1 MTIKITIVNAKEIT
15 DGDLIWMNNVLYLI
29 LSLKTEGELIDFY
42 CLTPSSKVIVKTYF
56 KHSELIC
63 KLI

>member
-1 MTIKITIVNAKEIT
+1 MATKTTVVSAEEIT
-15 DGDLIWMNNVLYLI
+15 DGDLIWINNVLYLV
-29 LSLKTEGELIDFY
+29 LSLKIDYELIDFY
-42 CLTPSSKVIVKTYF
+42 CLTPSSKICVLTYF

>member
-1 MTIKITIVNAKEIT
+1 MTIKTTVVSAEEIT
-15 DGDLIWMNNVLYLI
+15 EGNLIWINNVLYLV
-29 LSLKTEGELIDFY
+29 LSLKIDYELIDFY
-42 CLTPSSKVIVKTYF
+42 CLTPSSKVVVRTYF

>member
-1 MTIKITIVNAKEIT
+1 MAIKTTVVSAEKIT

-29 LSLKTEGELIDFY
+29 LSLKTDYELIDFY